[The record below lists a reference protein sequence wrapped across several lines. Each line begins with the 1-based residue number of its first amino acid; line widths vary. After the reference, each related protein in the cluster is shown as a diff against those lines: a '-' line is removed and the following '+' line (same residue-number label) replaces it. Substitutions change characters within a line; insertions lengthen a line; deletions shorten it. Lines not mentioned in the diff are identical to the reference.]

1 LNWTENST
9 GESIRPSETDQNAEI
24 ESSAYK
30 RISITGVSYCDQQI
44 KILSNMLDHP
54 KEYETGFNNKEKPE
68 QIFDLDNEI
77 DSLFKIVANMK
88 TGTPS
93 NSDEEDI

>member
-9 GESIRPSETDQNAEI
+9 GAIIRPSETDQNAEI

-54 KEYETGFNNKEKPE
+54 KNLK
-68 QIFDLDNEI
+68 
-77 DSLFKIVANMK
+77 KI
-88 TGTPS
+88 
-93 NSDEEDI
+93 